1 MKKKHNFGKSDRT
14 MVRDDGTVR
23 LNFDIDSVDSFLE
36 VAQAGRDNLDAGL
49 PQHFFGDPDQYV
61 DDDPK
66 WSPMKFAEFK
76 EALRKGDFS
85 ESLEAFDAAMLEIN
99 EGIESAKVVY
109 DVTGDAVDIGR
120 YLSGVPENMATFV
133 KDGSDMP
140 VVSVIV
146 SIGGSAMITAEE
158 LTQKAAAIA
167 GVLEWIR
174 GSGIGVE
181 LFAGKANRSDDLEWH
196 RFVRVAASWEQWD
209 VQTVSMMCGHVS
221 TFRNGF
227 FTCDN
232 SLSEN
237 AKDYIVGRGR
247 SLSADRFS
255 IPEYASARPCVVIGP
270 HYGGHFDPLKL
281 IEAIRSVI
289 DEGRLDDGT
298 FPVVEL

>member
-1 MKKKHNFGKSDRT
+1 MAKNHRFGKSDRT
-14 MVRDDGTVR
+14 MVRSDGTVR
-23 LNFDIDSVDSFLE
+23 LNFDIDSVESFLE
-36 VAQAGRDNLDAGL
+36 VAQMGRDSIDAGL
-49 PQHFFGDPDQYV
+49 PQGFMTDPDQMV
-61 DDDPK
+61 EEDPQ
-66 WSPMKFAEFK
+66 WSPMKFEEFK

-85 ESLEAFDAAMLEIN
+85 ESLEAFDEAMLEIN

-120 YLSGVPENMATFV
+120 YLSGVPENMVSIV
-133 KDGSDMP
+133 KDGTDMP

-146 SIGGSAMITAEE
+146 SIGGSHRITAEE

-181 LFAGKANRSDDLEWH
+181 LFAGKANVSSDLEWH
-196 RFVRVAASWEQWD
+196 RFVRVAASWESWD

-221 TFRNGF
+221 TFRSGF
-227 FTCDN
+227 FTADN

-237 AKDYIVGRGR
+237 AKEYIMSRG
-247 SLSADRFS
+247 SSTAADRFS

-270 HYGGHFDPLKL
+270 HRGGHFDPLKL
-281 IEAIRSVI
+281 IEAIREVV
-289 DEGRLDDGT
+289 DEGRLEDGS